1 VGELRGDVEVHPQD
15 TVGDRVSLSGSAGYD
30 GVCHRAEGHGRGKSS
45 GAHPTPSCTPSVEL
59 HDLATEDPHNRLI
72 KLLLGAP
79 LVLLLDVVAD
89 DGLPEFRANI
99 GHELLIE
106 SKKSCNSSCLAG
118 INVVHVLEEF
128 LDFCSPGILQVNSVI
143 RDPSVCQE

>member
-79 LVLLLDVVAD
+79 SV
-89 DGLPEFRANI
+89 
-99 GHELLIE
+99 
-106 SKKSCNSSCLAG
+106 SKGPRRPFVSWKSTSSRRPRPTASSPPATTARRSSTSVRLAG
-118 INVVHVLEEF
+118 PA
-128 LDFCSPGILQVNSVI
+128 SS
-143 RDPSVCQE
+143 